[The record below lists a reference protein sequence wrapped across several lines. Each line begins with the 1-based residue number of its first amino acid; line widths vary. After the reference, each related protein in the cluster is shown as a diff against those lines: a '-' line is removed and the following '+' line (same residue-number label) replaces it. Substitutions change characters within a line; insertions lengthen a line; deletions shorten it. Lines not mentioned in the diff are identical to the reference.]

1 MSEAELSVVV
11 LAAGRGERMRSARPK
26 VLHEVAGLPMI
37 QHVLRAAAPLGAGKT
52 VVVLGPEMEEVAAAV
67 VPHEVA
73 VQGEPLGTAHAVMAA
88 REALG
93 KTAGDVLI
101 LYGDGPLISSET
113 LQEMLAARDETP
125 TPDMVWLTMRPD
137 DPTGYGRIL
146 EGKDGAIER
155 IVEERDATAEE
166 RAETLC
172 WGGLLLGD
180 GATLF
185 RLLDRVGNDNAKGE
199 YYLTSL
205 VALGREAGC
214 RSVAVETAHDE
225 VRGINSRAEL
235 AVAEAI
241 LQTRL
246 RARAMA
252 EGATLI
258 DPTTVWFSVDT
269 EVGRDVVIEPNV
281 IFGPGVSLGDGCR
294 VRAFSHLEGARVES
308 GAVVGPFARLRPGAV
323 IGAQARVGNF
333 VEIKNATLGAG
344 AKANHLTYLGDAE
357 VGAGANIGAGT
368 ITCNYDGY
376 DKHRTL
382 IGAGAFIGSN
392 TALVAPVKIGD
403 NAIVGAG
410 STITRDVGED
420 ALGASRAGQ
429 ANREGW
435 AAKFRALKSKR
446 RKDV

>member
-1 MSEAELSVVV
+1 MAQADLSVVV
-11 LAAGRGERMRSARPK
+11 LAAGKGARMRSSRPK

-37 QHVLRAAAPLGAGKT
+37 EHVLRAAAPLRPNRT
-52 VVVLGPEMEEVAAAV
+52 VVVIGPDMDEVAEAV
-67 VPHEVA
+67 APHEVA
-73 VQGEPLGTAHAVMAA
+73 VQSEPLGTAHAVMAA
-88 REALG
+88 KRKLG
-93 KTAGDVLI
+93 KLSGDLLI
-101 LYGDGPLISSET
+101 LYGDGPLISTAT
-113 LQEMLAARDETP
+113 LQDMMAARDWTP
-125 TPDMVWLTMRPD
+125 TPDLVWLAMRPD

-146 EGKDGAIER
+146 EGRDGAIER
-155 IVEERDATAEE
+155 IVEQRDATVEE
-166 RAETLC
+166 RKVGLC

-180 GATLF
+180 GETLF
-185 RLLDRVGNDNAKGE
+185 RLLDQVDNDNAKGE

-205 VALGREAGC
+205 VALGRGNGC

-246 RARAMA
+246 RAKAM
-252 EGATLI
+252 EGGATLI
-258 DPTTVWFSVDT
+258 DPTTVWLSVDT

-281 IFGPGVSLGDGCR
+281 VLGPGVVLEEGCR
-294 VRAFSHLEGARVES
+294 VRAFSHLEGARLAA
-308 GAVVGPFARLRPGAV
+308 GATVGPFARLRPGTE
-323 IGAQARVGNF
+323 IGEGARIGNF
-333 VEIKNATLGAG
+333 VEVKNARLAKG

-392 TALVAPVKIGD
+392 TALVAPVEVGEG
-403 NAIVGAG
+403 AIVAAG
-410 STITRDVGED
+410 STITKTVAKD
-420 ALGASRAGQ
+420 ALAAARSGQ
-429 ANREGW
+429 LNRDGW
-435 AAKFRALKSKR
+435 AAKFRERKTKT
-446 RKDV
+446 RKDG